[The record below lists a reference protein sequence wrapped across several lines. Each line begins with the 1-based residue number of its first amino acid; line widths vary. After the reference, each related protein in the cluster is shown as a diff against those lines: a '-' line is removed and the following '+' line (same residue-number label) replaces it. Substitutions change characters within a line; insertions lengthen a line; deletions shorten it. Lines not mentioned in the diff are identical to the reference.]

1 MKYTIEVTE
10 TVNHSYEVEAGSEE
24 EALEIYYSYDDD
36 QLKALD
42 LDGQSTWDT
51 SPWDISTEESE

>member
-36 QLKALD
+36 QLKTLD
-42 LDGQSTWDT
+42 QDGSISWD
-51 SPWDISTEESE
+51 SPWEVKESE